1 MTELNFSRMAH
12 RLAAP
17 GGDVW
22 QVHEQALARL
32 DAGEDVILLSVGDPD
47 FNTPGFISEHV
58 IERLREGRTHYSPAA
73 GETELRD
80 AIARLETASTGRE
93 FRREQVVIFPGA
105 TAALYAVFASL
116 VDEGDGVL
124 VPEPMYIGYQG
135 VFDAIGVDIQHVSL
149 APPSFDLDVDKLLA
163 AVQPNTKVVLINTP
177 GNPCGNIIPAAT
189 LTRLAKECKARGLWL
204 VCDEVYSLITFEQP
218 HVSMLK
224 CTEDLS
230 NVVVVDGLS
239 KSHAMTGWRVGWVV
253 ADDPMIECLIR
264 LSGSAFFGVCQFVQD
279 GAAFALANDAAEVE
293 SMRQAYW
300 SRRDYVMQRLDAID
314 GIKYFTPQAGMFV
327 MLNCSQIANGGAEF
341 ADRLL
346 EQEGISTIP
355 GIGFG
360 PSANEYVRLSLTVDQ
375 QVLEAAFDR
384 IERLLMQD
392 GGDKR

>member
-1 MTELNFSRMAH
+1 MTELNFSRMAR

-22 QVHEQALARL
+22 RVHEQALARQQ
-32 DAGEDVILLSVGDPD
+32 AGEDVILLSVGDPD
-47 FNTPGFISEHV
+47 FNTPPFITEFV
-58 IERLREGRTHYSPAA
+58 IDQLQQGRTHYSPAA

-80 AIARLETASTGRE
+80 AIASLESASTGRP

-135 VFDAIGVDIQHVSL
+135 VFDAIGVEIQQVPL
-149 APPSFDLDVDKLLA
+149 APPTFDLDVDALLA

-177 GNPCGNIIPAAT
+177 GNPCGNIIPPET
-189 LTRLAKECKARGLWL
+189 LERLVKECRARGLWL
-204 VCDEVYSLITFEQP
+204 VCDEVYSLITFETP

-224 CTEDLS
+224 CTQDLS

-253 ADDPMIECLIR
+253 ADDPLIEALIR

-279 GAAFALANDAAEVE
+279 GAAFALENDAAEVE
-293 SMRQAYW
+293 SMRQSYKA
-300 SRRDYVMQRLDAID
+300 RRDYAMQRLDDIEELSYYA
-314 GIKYFTPQAGMFV
+314 PQAGMFV
-327 MLNCSQIANGGAEF
+327 MLNCAKVANGGADF

-346 EQEGISTIP
+346 RDAGISTIP

-360 PSANEYVRLSLTVDQ
+360 PSANDYVRLSLTVDRH
-375 QVLEAAFDR
+375 VLKVAFDR
-384 IERLLMQD
+384 IEALLAQ
-392 GGDKR
+392 

>member
-1 MTELNFSRMAH
+1 MTELTFSRMTR
-12 RLAAP
+12 RLSAP

-22 QVHEQALARL
+22 QVHDLALERL
-32 DAGEDVILLSVGDPD
+32 ADGEDVILLSVGDPD
-47 FNTPGFISEHV
+47 FDTPEFITQHV
-58 IERLREGRTHYSPAA
+58 IDQLRQGRTHYSPAA
-73 GETELRD
+73 GETQLRD
-80 AIARLETASTGRE
+80 AIAELETAGTGRE

-135 VFDAIGVDIQHVSL
+135 VFDAIGVEIQHVPL
-149 APPSFDLDVDKLLA
+149 APPSFELDVDRLLA
-163 AVQPNTKVVLINTP
+163 AIQPNTKVVLVNTP
-177 GNPCGNIIPAAT
+177 GNPCGNIIPPET
-189 LTRLAKECKARGLWL
+189 LSRLAQECKARGLWL
-204 VCDEVYSLITFEQP
+204 VCDEVYSLITFETP

-253 ADDPMIECLIR
+253 ADEPMIEALIR

-293 SMRQAYW
+293 SMRQSYW
-300 SRRDYVMQRLDAID
+300 SRRDYALKRLDAIS
-314 GIKYFTPQAGMFV
+314 GISYFAPKAGMFV
-327 MLNCSQIANGGAEF
+327 MLNCSQVANGGAEF
-341 ADRLL
+341 ASRLL
-346 EQEGISTIP
+346 AEVGVSTIP

-360 PSANEYVRLSLTVDQ
+360 PSTNDYVRLSLTVDEE
-375 QVLEAAFDR
+375 VLKAAFDR
-384 IERLLMQD
+384 IEGLLEAPAAS
-392 GGDKR
+392 